1 MEEIIQIDKDITLY
15 TFDEE
20 VYSSMKQEFFDALT
34 DDNLNHPLFGPGEKG
49 WYETLEFELRFLSE
63 KILEGDFETW
73 FVSKTIINSV
83 FKLTLHENF
92 GNFEARD
99 TKMHLVNN
107 YLKRLYSSNLRKRII
122 E

>member
-1 MEEIIQIDKDITLY
+1 MEEIIQIEKDITLY

-20 VYSSMKQEFFDALT
+20 VYNSSKQEFFDALT
-34 DDNLNHPLFGPGEKG
+34 DSYLNHPLFGPGEKG
-49 WYETLEFELRFLSE
+49 WYTTLEFELRNLSE
-63 KILEGDFETW
+63 KILEGNFQDWRF
-73 FVSKTIINSV
+73 SKTIINSV
-83 FKLTLHENF
+83 FKLTIQENF

-99 TKMHLVNN
+99 AKMHLVND